1 MPPQVFLFQLKKA
14 APSHFWP
21 HEPPHLPPP
30 ENAKPLE
37 ELDKILSDSSKKR
50 RGDLSPKREI
60 LYNPD
65 QTRRLTATSHNNVP

>member
-21 HEPPHLPPP
+21 HEPPHLPSP

-37 ELDKILSDSSKKR
+37 ELDKILSDSLKKR
-50 RGDLSPKREI
+50 RVKRKNSAVI
-60 LYNPD
+60 YLP
-65 QTRRLTATSHNNVP
+65 NVKFCIIRIKNIP

>member
-65 QTRRLTATSHNNVP
+65 QKRRLTATSPKNVP

>member
-14 APSHFWP
+14 APWHFWP

-37 ELDKILSDSSKKR
+37 ELNKILSDSLKKR
-50 RGDLSPKREI
+50 RVKRKNRAVI
-60 LYNPD
+60 YLP
-65 QTRRLTATSHNNVP
+65 NVKFCIIRIKNIP

>member
-14 APSHFWP
+14 APWHFWP

-37 ELDKILSDSSKKR
+37 ELGKILSTSLKTLCFKQKISTIICLPNKK
-50 RGDLSPKREI
+50 SYKI
-60 LYNPD
+60 
-65 QTRRLTATSHNNVP
+65 RLKNAP